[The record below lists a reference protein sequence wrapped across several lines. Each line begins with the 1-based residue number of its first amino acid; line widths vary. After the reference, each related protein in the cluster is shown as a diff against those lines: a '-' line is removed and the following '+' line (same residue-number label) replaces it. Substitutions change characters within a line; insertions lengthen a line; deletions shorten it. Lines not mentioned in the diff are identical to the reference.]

1 MNTYQ
6 RFINII
12 SWGLIALLSAA
23 LTYYGWQFIRPEVP
37 DAATTTTHT
46 EATIDSA
53 STTTTHTTIVA
64 KPDGSSVT
72 TTNTTAQVNTHAAT
86 QTTATTSTPV
96 AVRKTRYSV
105 GVRAIYDVKRLDVRP
120 KAYDIDTGIR
130 LWQTNLWVETGSRIE
145 AGRINE
151 VSLGMRVEL

>member
-46 EATIDSA
+46 DTTIDSTA
-53 STTTTHTTIVA
+53 TTTTHTTIVA

-72 TTNTTAQVNTHAAT
+72 TVDSSVVDTSHAATQT
-86 QTTATTSTPV
+86 QTTATTPV
-96 AVRKTRYSV
+96 VVKKTRYGL
-105 GVRAIYDVKRLDVRP
+105 GVHAVYDIRNPSIKPR
-120 KAYDIDTGIR
+120 AYDLDTDVR
-130 LWQTNLWVETGSRIE
+130 LWQSDVW
-145 AGRINE
+145 
-151 VSLGMRVEL
+151 LGARTRVEGGRVNEIALGVRVEI

>member
-46 EATIDSA
+46 DTTIDSTA
-53 STTTTHTTIVA
+53 TTTTHTTIVA

-72 TTNTTAQVNTHAAT
+72 TVDSSVVDTSHAATQT
-86 QTTATTSTPV
+86 QTTATTPV
-96 AVRKTRYSV
+96 VVKKTRCSV
-105 GVRAIYDVKRLDVRP
+105 SVRAVYDVGKINIRP
-120 KAYDIDTGIR
+120 KAYNLDTGIR
-130 LWQTNLWVETGSRIE
+130 LWQSNLWIESGSRIE
-145 AGRINE
+145 AGRITE
-151 VSLGMRVEL
+151 TSLGIRVEL